1 MNNLSKLRLLSF
13 KLAILTG
20 KSHKT
25 KERERIHKLCD
36 LNKVEDEFQF
46 LLQQENHKHLWKEQI
61 NYTIFTEFE

>member
-46 LLQQENHKHLWKEQI
+46 LLQ
-61 NYTIFTEFE
+61 